1 MNQPADSSNWS
12 EFFMCLDF
20 IVRTKKKFIT
30 PVRGEHF
37 DFLRLFTVAIEEKLF
52 SSFLSGFLASFS
64 GRMLEVAAAVFNSD
78 ARMHAQG
85 ILRIT
90 TTTIVSLLWNYS
102 IKHAV

>member
-90 TTTIVSLLWNYS
+90 TTIVSLLWNYS